1 MGKCERIFKTPIPR
15 IYSRHTARFL
25 GAWLVTLPFG
35 LYDTCSVDGAH
46 WLLVP
51 CMVTIGCFLLG
62 IEELA
67 SQIEEPFSILPIAGY
82 CNEIERSMREVEQMA
97 VDDALT

>member
-1 MGKCERIFKTPIPR
+1 VFLVHRSVFKTPIPR

-35 LYDTCSVDGAH
+35 LYDTCSVDGSH

-67 SQIEEPFSILPIAGY
+67 SQIEEPFSILPIAVY
-82 CNEIERSMREVEQMA
+82 CDEIDRSMREVEQMA
-97 VDDALT
+97 VDDA